1 MEFVTFIMLGIV
13 FIIAGMLC
21 GVMFNIALG
30 QKILDRGGV
39 LGGVIVGILMW
50 FI

>member
-30 QKILDRGGV
+30 QKPFDRGGV
-39 LGGVIVGILMW
+39 LGGIIVGVLMW